1 MAGAGLCISRGI
13 LRKTCALPSQTRLE
27 KACHDLVGL
36 ARLRQA
42 YIIPEGMRQCF
53 EDDEVG
59 VNARFEEFP
68 MQNGRSA
75 QQDVASAGD
84 EEGGRESLY
93 IRKQRREDGIFRIG
107 RAHIFGVVC
116 PRIRRIEVA
125 GKTMER
131 VHGPRVAVPAEVAHA
146 GEDAEGSGQRKA
158 KLLQSDG
165 CFGGEDSSGGGSVEA
180 DVLRLVA
187 LEQLLVDRDRV

>member
-68 MQNGRSA
+68 MQNGRPA
-75 QQDVASAGD
+75 QQQVASAGD
-84 EEGGRESLY
+84 KECWRKSLY
-93 IRKQRREDGIFRIG
+93 IRKQRREDGILQVGRADVFRI
-107 RAHIFGVVC
+107 VN
-116 PRIRRIEVA
+116 
-125 GKTMER
+125 
-131 VHGPRVAVPAEVAHA
+131 PRV
-146 GEDAEGSGQRKA
+146 RW
-158 KLLQSDG
+158 
-165 CFGGEDSSGGGSVEA
+165 VEMA
-180 DVLRLVA
+180 
-187 LEQLLVDRDRV
+187 